1 MSEQRA
7 AHMAQQVASQIAPK
21 SAASR
26 DGASL
31 ASMPRIAVCGFF
43 IECNRWSPVSTA
55 GSFAEVFDMAGD
67 ALLEQMR
74 HPESHALPT
83 LTAFTAEMD
92 RSGPW
97 VPVPLR
103 VAAAQPGGPVEH
115 AFFEQLLAEISDGL
129 RAAGQV
135 DGVFIAA
142 HGAALTTDHDNP
154 DGVLFE
160 RIRQIVGPEVP
171 VVAVFDLHTNVTP
184 LMTDALSAFVA
195 YQTNPHVDQR
205 PRGADCARH
214 LRTLLADGPG
224 VVELVKL
231 PLVPPATTQLVA
243 PGMPYHDLIQIGQQ
257 RVGANILDVSLC
269 GGFALADSPTCGFA
283 VVVSAARG
291 DRLAARRI
299 ANELAT
305 QVWDARE
312 RFELRLTSMEE
323 GVAAAVQTGLQREG
337 PGLILA
343 DVADNP
349 GAGGGGNTTWLL
361 AALHQAGAQGVL
373 LAVHTDVALARQ
385 AHQVG
390 LGGQFVARFNRDATD
405 DRYAQAFEASARVV
419 ALSEGRFV
427 GRRGLAAGSTREMG
441 PSALLQID
449 GLRVA
454 VISLRQQLLDPAQL
468 DILGVDLAD
477 VRTLVVKSRGHF
489 RAAFDTFAPPAR
501 IFEVD
506 CPGLTTPKLKTLPW
520 TRMRRPVY
528 PIDDT
533 AHWSL

>member
-1 MSEQRA
+1 MSAKRTAEVALHIASQTADA
-7 AHMAQQVASQIAPK
+7 AHGA
-21 SAASR
+21 SAASK
-26 DGASL
+26 
-31 ASMPRIAVCGFF
+31 PRIAVCGFF

-55 GSFAEVFDMAGD
+55 GSFADVFDQSGE

-74 HPESHALPT
+74 LPQSHALPT

-97 VPVPLR
+97 EPVPLR

-115 AFFEQLLAEISDGL
+115 AFFEQLLAQISDGL
-129 RAAGQV
+129 RAAGSV

-142 HGAALTTDHDNP
+142 HGAALTTQHDNP

-160 RIRQIVGPEVP
+160 RIRQIVGPGVP

-184 LMTDALSAFVA
+184 MMADALSAFVA

-214 LRTLLADGPG
+214 LRTLLTEGPG

-283 VVVSAARG
+283 VVVSASQG
-291 DRLAARRI
+291 DRAAAHRV
-299 ANELAT
+299 ANELAA
-305 QVWDARE
+305 QVWAARE
-312 RFELRLTSMEE
+312 RFELQLMSQDDA
-323 GVAAAVQTGLQREG
+323 VSAAVQAGLQKEG

-349 GAGGGGNTTWLL
+349 GGGGGGNTTWLL

-373 LAVHTDVALARQ
+373 LAVHTDAALAAQ
-385 AHQVG
+385 AYQAGVG
-390 LGGQFVARFNRDATD
+390 AEFVARFNRSARD
-405 DRYAQAFEASARVV
+405 DRYARPFEAPARVL
-419 ALSEGRFV
+419 ALSDGRFV

-489 RAAFDTFAPPAR
+489 RAAFDTFAPPSR

-528 PIDDT
+528 PIDDSV
-533 AHWSL
+533 HWSP